1 MKPDLI
7 NKDIFENVYS
17 KIIKIKKNRKKTLSF
32 NINIFFIFILIL
44 FAVFLYNRF
53 YEKKNRNID
62 NHYKLSKKHN
72 NNTPPET
79 YLKKEGFFNEY
90 HVH

>member
-17 KIIKIKKNRKKTLSF
+17 KIIKMKINRKKTLSF
-32 NINIFFIFILIL
+32 NINIFLILIFTL
-44 FAVFLYNRF
+44 FVLFLYNRF

-62 NHYKLSKKHN
+62 NQNKLFKKHN
-72 NNTPPET
+72 NTQQET
-79 YLKKEGFFNEY
+79 YIKKEGFFNEY
-90 HVH
+90 NVH